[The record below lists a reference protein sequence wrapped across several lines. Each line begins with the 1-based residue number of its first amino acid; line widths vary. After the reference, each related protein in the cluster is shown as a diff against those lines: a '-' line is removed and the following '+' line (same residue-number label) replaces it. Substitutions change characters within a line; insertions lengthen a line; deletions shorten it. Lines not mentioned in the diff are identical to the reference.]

1 MQRREAGIC
10 VNTSSTPLES
20 FSSPFHKDYWR
31 CAAAEFTNPRT
42 IIIAAM
48 ITALRIILKS
58 ISIPIA
64 PSLNIT
70 FGFYAN
76 ALGSMIYGP
85 LVGLASGAISDT
97 LGAFLFPKGLYFFPF
112 IITEMAG
119 SFIYGLFL
127 YRAKLSVGR
136 VVLSKFSVSMICN
149 LLLTPILM
157 KWYHAYFATESTYKF
172 FTLIR
177 ALKNI
182 ALFLPEAFLLVL
194 FLFAIMPI
202 TSRIK
207 LTPQTDAK
215 PEFTRRNIIAVIIL
229 LLVSIAAV
237 CFLVYLLHQK

>member
-1 MQRREAGIC
+1 M
-10 VNTSSTPLES
+10 NTQGSSFECFP
-20 FSSPFHKDYWR
+20 SPFNRDYWKH
-31 CAAAEFTNPRT
+31 AVSEFGNPRT

-58 ISIPIA
+58 VSIPIA

-97 LGAFLFPKGLYFFPF
+97 LGAFLFPKGTYFFPF

-157 KWYHAYFATESTYKF
+157 KWYHAYFKTESTYKF

-177 ALKNI
+177 ALKNV
-182 ALFLPEAFLLVL
+182 ALFLPESFLLVL
-194 FLFAIMPI
+194 FLFSIMPI
-202 TSRIK
+202 TSRMK
-207 LTPQTDAK
+207 LTSQTDAK
-215 PEFTRRNIIAVIIL
+215 PEFTRRNIIAVIL
-229 LLVSIAAV
+229 LLIVSIAAV
-237 CFLVYLLHQK
+237 LFLVYLLHNN

>member
-1 MQRREAGIC
+1 MINKYRVHEVAKDFDCPSKEILDIVTKHFEGQKKSMTALEEAELDVIFEI
-10 VNTSSTPLES
+10 VTQENSVES
-20 FSSPFHKDYWR
+20 FD
-31 CAAAEFTNPRT
+31 
-42 IIIAAM
+42 
-48 ITALRIILKS
+48 
-58 ISIPIA
+58 
-64 PSLNIT
+64 
-70 FGFYAN
+70 
-76 ALGSMIYGP
+76 
-85 LVGLASGAISDT
+85 
-97 LGAFLFPKGLYFFPF
+97 
-112 IITEMAG
+112 
-119 SFIYGLFL
+119 
-127 YRAKLSVGR
+127 
-136 VVLSKFSVSMICN
+136 
-149 LLLTPILM
+149 
-157 KWYHAYFATESTYKF
+157 AYFATASTYKF